1 MKNFSNFLRKDFVCR
16 VLREEGMSDQ
26 EIADLVPPSS
36 RQDPLLRELMT
47 QVMENFLESLT
58 PPSSRQNPL
67 LRQLTE
73 TSLDEAATNLSPPVY
88 RQNPL
93 LRKDY

>member
-1 MKNFSNFLRKDFVCR
+1 MHICR
-16 VLREEGMSDQ
+16 VLREEGMTDR
-26 EIADLVPPSS
+26 EIANLLPPSS
-36 RQDPLLRELMT
+36 RQDPLLRELMS

-73 TSLDEAATNLSPPVY
+73 TSLNEAATNLSPPVY

-93 LRKDY
+93 LRKDC